1 MATKVEVSKAAKGGG
16 APPAAQDF
24 SSHPLQALRQQMD
37 RLFDNFVSDWR
48 LPSLS
53 RPIWDLEPLGTSL
66 WSRGAVHL
74 RFEVSETD
82 DAIELSAELPG
93 IDEKDVEL
101 TLIDGVL
108 TIKGEKKA
116 EKETK
121 EKDYYLSERQ
131 YGSFVRSLRLP
142 ETIDEN
148 KIKARFDKGVLTVTL
163 PKRAEAKAKKKKIAI
178 GKG

>member
-1 MATKVEVSKAAKGGG
+1 MATKVQVSKAAKGEG
-16 APPAAQDF
+16 APPSTQDF
-24 SSHPLQALRQQMD
+24 SGHPLQALRQQMD
-37 RLFDNFVSDWR
+37 RLFDNFASDWR
-48 LPSLS
+48 LPSLGRS
-53 RPIWDLEPLGTSL
+53 VWDLEPLRTSL
-66 WSRGAVHL
+66 WSRGAVDL
-74 RFEVSETD
+74 RFEVAETD
-82 DAIELSAELPG
+82 DAIELTAELPG

-101 TLIDGVL
+101 TMVDGVL

-142 ETIDEN
+142 ESIDEN
-148 KIKARFDKGVLTVTL
+148 KIKARFDKGVLTVIL

-178 GKG
+178 AKD